1 MNLATLQRLGL
12 SLGLMVLAIPSSIG
26 AESDR
31 SGKVPLL
38 AESFSLAQAD
48 SRKEEADRLFGL
60 GIEQFQ
66 VSQILAQCDRVEVV
80 DANGQ
85 TETDYLLG
93 RFDTTAQAEIQPQT
107 RGNDTDRSAIEN
119 GSIGLFS
126 NSLDPLPSTFGSPY
140 EEIGSALERLSTR
153 FRLLLA
159 SGTLRIEVG
168 EAS

>member
-93 RFDTTAQAEIQPQT
+93 RFDPTAQAEKQPQT
-107 RGNDTDRSAIEN
+107 QGNENGIEN

-153 FRLLLA
+153 LRLLLA